1 MVSQSK
7 VENTLKV
14 ILNLT
19 KSYFTTKSQV
29 RVLALKCVK
38 KIQPITGMI
47 SEHFRVLISYLK
59 FRESLRKTSL

>member
-47 SEHFRVLISYLK
+47 YEHFRVLISYLK